1 MDSVVEK
8 PQGRMIGRYHLTSL
22 LGRGGSGEVWQA
34 TDTHLGRQVAIKLLP
49 VVDAT
54 DRDYLEEFVNETR
67 TSAMLEHPHILAL
80 HDFGQERLDDK
91 KILPFLVMPYVD
103 DGTLRKRMQI
113 SKGVLSVER
122 SLYFLRQAA
131 LAIDFAHG
139 RGVLHRD
146 IKPENML
153 LQQDWLLLADFGLA
167 KILSSSSVH
176 GKTHTRSGTPGYMA
190 PERLRGNV
198 EPASDL
204 YSLAVIAYEFFA
216 GRRPYVG
223 ENPYQIFVQQLQT
236 TPPEPREFN
245 PNIPPEVERVLLQG
259 LAKKPADRPI
269 SCNAFVD
276 ALQQG
281 WGQATPI
288 QNDTDTTQLAPWS
301 KRWQVE
307 QVAFAGQATPVLADL
322 PTTVT
327 APPTSLETVEDTNAT
342 AINEV
347 NISDLPTHTES
358 SLLASFPK
366 VTQRLGRRQVLIGG
380 SAVAALAVASVAGAT
395 LFYKHNTPAA
405 QPPLPGP
412 HKLIAGVPL
421 LSLTGHTDEVWVTKW
436 HPSGRYLVT
445 AGKDGNIM
453 LWDVTTALRNQA
465 SSRTLSTPLRK
476 WNVVN
481 VKFANTTGGLSWSP
495 DGRKLIAPQNFGD
508 KVYVLDAFGKTN
520 IPVVYS
526 DQIDTNIGASNFY
539 LETCPGPLKDH
550 FTVSSGNY
558 VQVWRLDQPSFAEKT
573 LFTEKKLNLSV
584 TKMNWS
590 RDGSRLAALVLG
602 DDDHLRVA
610 VWSHAQLD
618 ARIVPLPA
626 RSPHNTFFRFVDTV
640 AWSPVNPDQLL
651 ISNADI
657 AVIADFK
664 KQQLVLALGIL
675 NNKAAPVISGLSW
688 SPNGRY
694 IASSYDVLGDNNTI
708 KLPDPHIY
716 IWDTV
721 ALSKK
726 VSPTS
731 KYVDIQA
738 PTLSFGQQGA
748 LRHSDTIIDVQ
759 WSPDGRYLAT
769 CSIDHKVL
777 IWQVDGAK

>member
-1 MDSVVEK
+1 MDSVAEK
-8 PQGRMIGRYHLTSL
+8 SQDRMIGRYHLTRL

-49 VVDAT
+49 VVNAT
-54 DRDYLEEFVNETR
+54 DRNYLDEFVTETR

-80 HDFGQERLDDK
+80 HDFGQEGLDDK
-91 KILPFLVMPYVD
+91 KILPYLVMPYVD
-103 DGTLRKRMQI
+103 GGTLRKRMQV

-131 LAIDFAHG
+131 LAIDFAHE

-198 EPASDL
+198 EAASDL
-204 YSLAVIAYEFFA
+204 YSLAVIAYELFA
-216 GRRPYVG
+216 GRRPYIG

-236 TPPEPREFN
+236 SPPEPREFN
-245 PNIPPEVERVLLQG
+245 ANIPLAVEHVLLQG
-259 LAKKPADRPI
+259 LAKKPTDRPD

-281 WGQATPI
+281 WGQAALA

-301 KRWQVE
+301 KRWQVQQE
-307 QVAFAGQATPVLADL
+307 AFPAPSTPVLSNMPSMSEAL
-322 PTTVT
+322 PTSV
-327 APPTSLETVEDTNAT
+327 ETIVDTNAT
-342 AINEV
+342 AISKV
-347 NISDLPTHTES
+347 NISDLPTPSEA

-366 VTQRLGRRQVLIGG
+366 MTQRLGRRQMLIGG

-395 LFYKHNTPAA
+395 LFYQHRAPAA
-405 QPPLPGP
+405 QPPQPGP
-412 HKLIAGVPL
+412 KKLISGVPL
-421 LSLTGHTDEVWVTKW
+421 LSLNGHTDAVWVTKW

-445 AGKDGNIM
+445 AGKDGYIM
-453 LWDVTTALRNQA
+453 LWDIAAALRNQA
-465 SSRTLSTPLRK
+465 TVRTVSVPARK
-476 WNVVN
+476 WTLVN
-481 VKFANTTGGLSWSP
+481 VKFENTNGILSWSP
-495 DGRKLIAPQNFGD
+495 DGTKLIAPQTFGD

-520 IPVVYS
+520 TPVIYS
-526 DQIDTNIGASNFY
+526 DQINANIGALTIY

-550 FTVSSGNY
+550 FTVASENF
-558 VQVWRLDQPSFAEKT
+558 VQIWRMGQTSFAEKT

-584 TKMNWS
+584 AKMNWS
-590 RDGSRLAALVLG
+590 HDGSRLAALVSG

-610 VWSHAQLD
+610 LWSNNQPN
-618 ARIVPLPA
+618 ARIIPLPA
-626 RSPHNTFFRFVDTV
+626 RSPHDTFFRLIDTI
-640 AWSPVNPDQLL
+640 AWSPINSNQLL

-657 AVIADFK
+657 AVVADFK
-664 KQQLVLALGIL
+664 KQQLVLALGIV
-675 NNKAAPVISGLSW
+675 NNKAAPVISGMSW

-694 IASSYDVLGDNNTI
+694 IASSYDGLGDNNTT
-708 KLPDPHIY
+708 KQPNPYIY

-731 KYVDIQA
+731 KSIDVLP

-748 LRHSDTIIDVQ
+748 LRHNDTILDVQ

-769 CSIDHKVL
+769 CSTDHKVI
-777 IWQVDGAK
+777 IWQIDGAR